1 MSKGTCRLVVILSIA
16 AVSALGLAGVGAGTA
31 VAAPGT
37 WRYRINAYRASYGV
51 APLREDLQAS
61 QVAQRWTQQMAL
73 TGRLAHNPYYK
84 VQVTTPWY
92 RIGENIGA
100 GGSEATLFAAMVASP
115 GHSANMRRP
124 EFNRVGIGQVVHNGR
139 LWTTHIFLATRY

>member
-1 MSKGTCRLVVILSIA
+1 MSNGTRRLVVLLSIA
-16 AVSALGLAGVGAGTA
+16 AVSALGLAGVGAGSA

-37 WRYRINAYRASYGV
+37 WLSRINAYRASSGV

-61 QVAQRWTQQMAL
+61 HVAQRWTQQMAL

-92 RIGENIGA
+92 RIGENVGA
-100 GGSEATLFAAMVASP
+100 GRSEATLFSMMVASP
-115 GHSANMRRP
+115 AHTANMLRP
-124 EFNRVGIGQVVHNGR
+124 EFNRVGIGQVVRNGR
-139 LWTTHIFLATRY
+139 VWTTHIFLATR